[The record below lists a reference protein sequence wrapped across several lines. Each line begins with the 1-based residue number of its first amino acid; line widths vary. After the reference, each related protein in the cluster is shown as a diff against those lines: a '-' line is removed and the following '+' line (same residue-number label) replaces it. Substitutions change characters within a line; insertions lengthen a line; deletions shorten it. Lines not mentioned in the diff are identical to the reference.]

1 MSEGRKQWLDRI
13 VDACVSIFL
22 ASLALNFAVGLLVQ
36 VWAELMIITALLGVL
51 VVTLVIWRA
60 RRWR

>member
-22 ASLALNFAVGLLVQ
+22 ASLALNLAVGLVVA
-36 VWAELMIITALLGVL
+36 VWAELVIITALLGVL
-51 VVTLVIWRA
+51 VLTLVIWRA